1 MVTEATVRGPRGPKT
16 RWQKLVFYQTVDYK
30 RSKSETYPV
39 APAVS
44 PKIMVRR
51 GKPRRRN
58 RTPTMMEGHSDTY
71 LGIRRA
77 ATEIKILV
85 EK

>member
-1 MVTEATVRGPRGPKT
+1 M
-16 RWQKLVFYQTVDYK
+16 VFYQTVDYK

-39 APAVS
+39 APALS

-71 LGIRRA
+71 LGIRNKNAKVRSLLRN
-77 ATEIKILV
+77 KGFSDIL
-85 EK
+85 KYNF